1 MNNSQQKPIGRDHR
15 GRLIYPGDMLIDIR
29 NGQLATA
36 YKAEYGKNDEYR
48 VYWFNDSGVLIN
60 GVLYDIYAEVDLNLS
75 PERTNYERYFADLGT
90 LDQVVQCSDEICKQY
105 DGKACTETSCPFCW
119 WSLCFWADGP
129 CLESFATWLEEEAT
143 I

>member
-29 NGQLATA
+29 NGQLVIA

-48 VYWFNDSGVLIN
+48 VYGFNDSGVLIN

-75 PERTNYERYFADLGT
+75 PERTNYERYFADKGT
-90 LDQVVQCSDEICKQY
+90 FDEIEDAFTFREPCGSEY
-105 DGKACTETSCPFCW
+105 CETCPFQAWGEWFGGGDSVGSCIN
-119 WSLCFWADGP
+119 FYD
-129 CLESFATWLEEEAT
+129 WLEEEAT